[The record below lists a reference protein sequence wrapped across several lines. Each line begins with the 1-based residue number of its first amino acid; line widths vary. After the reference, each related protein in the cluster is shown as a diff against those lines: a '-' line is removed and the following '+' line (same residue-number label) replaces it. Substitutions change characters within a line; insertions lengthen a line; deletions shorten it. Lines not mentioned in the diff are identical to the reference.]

1 MLDKILSIGDNNNR
15 MKFFSSF
22 LLVISFLLVF
32 VSTVFAQEST
42 MSSILIDPPVLQASS
57 YILPYPGILPNNP
70 FYFLKT
76 ARDRIISFLISDPTK
91 KADFDILQADK
102 RLNAAVFLFNLGN
115 QSLAET
121 TIAKGENYFDDALSQ
136 IGEAKQQGLNIT
148 DVVNKLSLSLSKHK
162 EVLKSLQKKAI
173 NKAMKEKLVNQRE
186 RIVAFEKRLSIY
198 VPKEK
203 K

>member
-1 MLDKILSIGDNNNR
+1 MKRLSQ
-15 MKFFSSF
+15 FFIIC
-22 LLVISFLLVF
+22 LLFLVF
-32 VSTVFAQEST
+32 TTKVFAQEST
-42 MSSILIDPPVLQASS
+42 TSSMIIASATPQLSS
-57 YILPYPGILPNNP
+57 YLLPYPGILPNSS

-136 IGEAKQQGLNIT
+136 IGEAKQQGLDIT

-198 VPKEK
+198 VPKK
-203 K
+203 KK